1 MSDDATSNTAKP
13 KGKRKLLRE
22 FVRDYPRIHLTLG
35 LLGNT
40 TFLVGSVFFL
50 YEPPLQT
57 VGTWLF
63 IIGSLGMLLGSIGSV
78 LVKVEKG
85 EW

>member
-1 MSDDATSNTAKP
+1 MPKHSSQHKTKP

-22 FVRDYPRIHLTLG
+22 FVRDYPRIHLSLG
-35 LLGNT
+35 LLGNA